1 MKKISRYCTTQKFIH
16 PILAICLSTV
26 LFFSCG
32 KGDSLQDDSDYF
44 TFDKSLH
51 GIEVVD
57 QELGIKYFPPKN
69 WELQQSMISK
79 KTESRDSSNPNDK
92 FIYSPTYVFFDDSTG
107 GFLSVGKVVTSDTML
122 AKGARLNFYKGL
134 ISSKY
139 KNESLIIGNFIHS
152 KIYFSQI
159 KFEKY
164 NLVSF
169 KLLFL
174 NANNEIL
181 EFDYTIPSKFF
192 EGTEPSIKSSIGSI
206 RLQ

>member
-1 MKKISRYCTTQKFIH
+1 MKKILRYCTTQKFIY
-16 PILAICLSTV
+16 PILVVCLSTV

-57 QELGIKYFPPKN
+57 QELGIKFFPPKN
-69 WELQQSMISK
+69 WELQQTMISK
-79 KTESRDSSNPNDK
+79 KTESRDSSNPIDQ

-107 GFLSVGKVVTSDTML
+107 GFLSVGKVITTDTTL
-122 AKGARLNFYKGL
+122 AKSARFNFYKGL
-134 ISSKY
+134 INSKY
-139 KNESLIIGNFIHS
+139 KNNSLSLGNFIHS
-152 KIYFSQI
+152 KIYFSQFKI
-159 KFEKY
+159 EKY

-181 EFDYTIPSKFF
+181 EFDYTIPSKFLDS
-192 EGTEPSIKSSIGSI
+192 TEPSIKSSIGSI